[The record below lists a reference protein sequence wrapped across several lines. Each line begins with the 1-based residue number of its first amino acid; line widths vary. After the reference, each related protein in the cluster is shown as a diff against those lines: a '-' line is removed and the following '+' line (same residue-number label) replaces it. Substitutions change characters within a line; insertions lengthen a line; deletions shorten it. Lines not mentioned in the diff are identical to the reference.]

1 MFEKYFINYH
11 RILKQFKASHRLVN
25 CIEELAELQ
34 KAITKILRFYFI
46 HNYFVDDLR
55 LPIIEEIAD
64 VYITI
69 EETKIILKIT
79 DIEIEEIIKRKMDRG
94 VI

>member
-1 MFEKYFINYH
+1 MFEKYFTNYH
-11 RILKQFKASHRLVN
+11 HIIKKFRAPHRLVN

-34 KAITKILRFYFI
+34 KAITKQLRFYFI
-46 HNYFVDDLR
+46 NNYFSDDLR
-55 LPIIEEIAD
+55 IFVIEEIVD

-69 EETKIILKIT
+69 EETKIIFKIT
-79 DIEIEEIIKRKMDRG
+79 DIEIEEIIKEKMDRG